1 MIIRQAPSDFK
12 TIGHYMGIMIRGF
25 AFFFLIP
32 LIVSLCFHEFSEA
45 INFIIAFASSIIVAY
60 LFLFISGEPEE
71 LSFRSGMVIVSLS
84 WIVAMFLGAI
94 PLYLSGHFSSYLDA
108 CFDSMSG
115 LATVGLT
122 ILQDL
127 DHTSMSINMWRF
139 LVPYICGQGI
149 AVITI
154 VFLARTAGV
163 YGMYTGEGREEK
175 ILPNITHTVRIIWKV
190 SLIYLVVGVSILF
203 ALGIKSGIS
212 PFYSFWHGL
221 WLYMSSWAT
230 CGFTPQSTS
239 VLFYHSQWIEL
250 GTTIALVIGAMNFS
264 LHYALWSGKRL
275 ELFRDIEIRTFLLT
289 FITIFSILCI
299 GLIKEGV
306 YPDLLSFF
314 SKAIYHTLSA
324 HATAGFATIYSGQF
338 VSQWGELGMLAL
350 IIGMWIGGCAGST
363 AGGVKCLRMG
373 IFFSD
378 FWQNIRQIGL
388 PTTAV
393 FQHKLRHIQDI
404 VINDRMIRS
413 AVLIFL
419 SFTLTYLLGA
429 IIGVIYGYPFVPS
442 LFESV
447 STASGTGLSVGITSK
462 DMPPAMK
469 VVYILEMWAG
479 RLEFISIFAIL
490 NFIITRGK
498 R

>member
-12 TIGHYMGIMIRGF
+12 TIGYYIGIMIRGF
-25 AFFFLIP
+25 AFLLLVP
-32 LIVSLCFHEFSEA
+32 LIVALCNLEFSEA
-45 INFIIAFASSIIVAY
+45 INFIISFAASIIVAY
-60 LFLFISGEPEE
+60 LFLLICQEPEE

-94 PLYLSGHFSSYLDA
+94 PLYLSGHFCSYLDA

-115 LATVGLT
+115 LATVGLS

-127 DHTSMSINMWRF
+127 DHTSISINMWRF

-154 VFLARTAGV
+154 IFLARTAGV
-163 YGMYTGEGREEK
+163 YGMYTGEGREER
-175 ILPNITHTVRIIWKV
+175 ILPNITQTAGIIWKV
-190 SLIYLVVGVSILF
+190 SLIYLVVGVSILSL
-203 ALGIKSGIS
+203 LGIKSGLPPS
-212 PFYSFWHGL
+212 YSFWHGM
-221 WLYMSSWAT
+221 WLYMSAWAT
-230 CGFTPQSTS
+230 CGFAPQSTS
-239 VLFYHSQWIEL
+239 VLFYHSLWIEL
-250 GTTIALVIGAMNFS
+250 GTTIALVLGSINFS

-275 ELFRDIEIRTFLLT
+275 ELFRDIEIQSFLITFA
-289 FITIFSILCI
+289 TIFSILCLA
-299 GLIKEGV
+299 LIKEGV
-306 YPDLLSFF
+306 YPDFFSFF
-314 SKAIYHTLSA
+314 SKAIYHSLSA
-324 HATAGFATIYSGQF
+324 HATAGFSTIYSSQF
-338 VSQWGELGMLAL
+338 IDWGELGMLAL

-378 FWQNIRQIGL
+378 FMQYIKQIGF
-388 PTTAV
+388 PSTVV
-393 FQHKLRHIQDI
+393 FQHKFRHIQDVI
-404 VINDRMIRS
+404 VKDRMVRQ
-413 AVLIFL
+413 ATLIFL
-419 SFTLTYLLGA
+419 SFLFTYLLGA
-429 IIGVIYGYPFVPS
+429 IIGVIYGYPFVHA

-462 DMPPAMK
+462 DMPGLMK
-469 VVYILEMWAG
+469 IVYIFEMWAG

-490 NFIITRGK
+490 NLIITRGK